1 MSGYREG
8 YEDGFEVGMRTSN
21 EDIREKL
28 GQIIND
34 LSDVHSGLDCNMEVH
49 GYNLSTLQT
58 YLEELDNIVHILE
71 DV

>member
-8 YEDGFEVGMRTSN
+8 YEDGFEVGMRIGN

-28 GQIIND
+28 GKIIND

-49 GYNLSTLQT
+49 GYNLSILQT
-58 YLEELDNIVHILE
+58 YLEELDDIVHILE